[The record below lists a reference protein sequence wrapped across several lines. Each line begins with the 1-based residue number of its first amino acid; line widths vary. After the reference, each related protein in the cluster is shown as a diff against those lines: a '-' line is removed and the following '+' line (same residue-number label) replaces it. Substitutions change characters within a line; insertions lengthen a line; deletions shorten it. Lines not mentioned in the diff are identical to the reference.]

1 MDNKKIITKENLIKI
16 IAKNSNS
23 NAFDVK
29 VFYNTLENT
38 LFDLLLS
45 INKDESIC
53 IKLFEGISLD
63 GKFIHEEIKK
73 NNLTGETITVPSH
86 IKPKFNITRTYR
98 EKLNDK

>member
-1 MDNKKIITKENLIKI
+1 MMGKKIITKENLIKI
-16 IAKNSNS
+16 ITKNSN
-23 NAFDVK
+23 NDIFNVK
-29 VFYNTLENT
+29 NFYNILEDT
-38 LFDLLLS
+38 LFDLLS
-45 INKDESIC
+45 STNEDNDIC

>member
-1 MDNKKIITKENLIKI
+1 MNKRKIITRENLIKI
-16 IAKNSNS
+16 ITKNSDNNIS
-23 NAFDVK
+23 EIKD
-29 VFYNTLENT
+29 FYNTLENT

-45 INKDESIC
+45 TNVNEDIC